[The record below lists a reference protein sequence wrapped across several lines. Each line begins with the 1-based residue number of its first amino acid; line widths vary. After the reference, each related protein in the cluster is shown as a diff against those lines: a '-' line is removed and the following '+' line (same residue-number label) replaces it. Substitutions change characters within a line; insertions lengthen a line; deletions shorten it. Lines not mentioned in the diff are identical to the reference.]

1 MTYSLGGHHRLLF
14 LSLFTA
20 LWSAAGQLVNAVF
33 RWINSNNISLLGE
46 SDRYSRLVLISFK
59 SEHFRGLSMVHFQPL
74 HTSDLKLP
82 AKVNL

>member
-33 RWINSNNISLLGE
+33 RWINSNDISLLGE